1 MSTEQLPLLPDEVVA
16 RIRPAR
22 RRSAPVPAKLRLDA
36 ETRRIGLAG
45 LAQVK
50 AILAAQE
57 AQRRAA

>member
-1 MSTEQLPLLPDEVVA
+1 
-16 RIRPAR
+16 
-22 RRSAPVPAKLRLDA
+22 VPAKLRLDA

>member
-22 RRSAPVPAKLRLDA
+22 RRPAPVPAQLRLDA